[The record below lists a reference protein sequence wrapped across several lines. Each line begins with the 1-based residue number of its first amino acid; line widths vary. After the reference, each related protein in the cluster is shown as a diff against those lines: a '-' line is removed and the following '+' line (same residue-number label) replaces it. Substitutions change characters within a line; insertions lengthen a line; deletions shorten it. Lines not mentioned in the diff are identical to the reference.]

1 MVRPSSPL
9 PPLPPFDPEVKPPE
23 FRVPR
28 GRSGVGATSA
38 LETWVNDMQRI
49 QRAKAAYGEL
59 YSQKDRQPV
68 LT

>member
-1 MVRPSSPL
+1 MVSPSASPS
-9 PPLPPFDPEVKPPE
+9 PEPEPELKPPE

-28 GRSGVGATSA
+28 GRSGVGANSA
-38 LETWVNDMQRI
+38 LETWVGDVQRI

-59 YSQKDRQPV
+59 YSSKDRPHL